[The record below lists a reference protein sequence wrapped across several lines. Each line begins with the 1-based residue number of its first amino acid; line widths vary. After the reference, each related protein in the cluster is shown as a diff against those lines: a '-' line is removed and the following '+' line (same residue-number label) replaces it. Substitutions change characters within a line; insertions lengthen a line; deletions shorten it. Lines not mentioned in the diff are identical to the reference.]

1 MKGNRC
7 RHERWMFKNRWALLG
22 ARGMVRSKP
31 DALRLGV
38 TILLSADAGKLHEL
52 LLEHFFHVTNL
63 ALHLPACFLDRSSIA

>member
-1 MKGNRC
+1 
-7 RHERWMFKNRWALLG
+7 
-22 ARGMVRSKP
+22 MVRSKP

-38 TILLSADAGKLHEL
+38 TILLSADAGKLHGL